1 MPYSVNFTDKENK
14 TPITVFDNT
23 SSTDTSLTFPGRN
36 VTGYGQIIAENFL
49 ALLEN
54 FASADEPINPIEGQL
69 WYNST
74 DGVLQIWD
82 NTAWKAASGIQKG
95 VSEPAVAASKVGELW
110 VDTTNQQLRI
120 FTGTRWILVGPSESA
135 VDGLRYGPVVEKIA
149 DSDNIDRFILV
160 FYIADIPVIIFS
172 KDSFTPKTIISG
184 FDFVRSGINISD
196 PSTAPEIAEFVG
208 GFEPIL
214 FGTATRANALNV
226 GGVEVESGKFLR
238 SDTINTTDFAFNIR
252 NNNGVTV
259 GVDGTFNIGTTATAA
274 KIYNSAAGSSIDI
287 QTNRDGIPSTI
298 LKVVDNRVGINQ
310 ATPSQA
316 LDIDGSLTL
325 TGAIIV
331 TNNTAS
337 TNLNNG
343 SFRTAG
349 GAAVTKNLIVGD
361 GVDITGT
368 AQVNNLQPKTT
379 EIYDLGT
386 GLKRWKTIR
395 AKTIIA
401 DDIQGILSGNISG
414 NANTATSLTNITS
427 FQLAGD
433 VTSPAVQFDGQVGSY
448 SKVFNTT
455 LTANL
460 IASKAEPSPL
470 VSKSNDF
477 ILTYRASVAAA
488 AATVAT
494 VSSGNYVIGTTYT
507 IASIGPPTPDVPGIP
522 SIPATDFTAIGAAS
536 NTVGLGFV
544 ATGPGSGIGTATT
557 LIVSTGLLKQTRD
570 TFVGDLGIP
579 IGGII
584 PYAGANAPYGFLFC
598 DGSEVERTK
607 FSVLYDVIGTT
618 YNGIAVLTGVGTFRL
633 PDLRGRFALGKDNMD
648 NASTVPIITGGFVDA
663 GGGTTGR
670 VPDTQAT
677 TLGGS
682 AGQSSSTLT
691 LANLPEHSH
700 TLSSGAQDYS
710 AISVSTTVD
719 PAATT
724 GLGPTAPGQAQYLKD
739 SGGIKKPFVATI
751 TGTISGTTLTIA
763 TVSFGTVAP
772 GATLSGV
779 GITPGTTIVS
789 GSGSTWTIS
798 NSHTIPV
805 AISMNLSGVT
815 SIGIMNP
822 FLTINYIIRSGPPL
836 F

>member
-23 SSTDTSLTFPGRN
+23 SSTDTSLKFPGRN

-95 VSEPAVAASKVGELW
+95 VSEPSVQTSKVGELW

-120 FTGTRWILVGPSESA
+120 FTGTRWILVGPTESS
-135 VDGLRYGPVVEKIA
+135 VDGLRYGPVVERIA
-149 DSDNIDRFILV
+149 DSDNIDRFVLT

-184 FDFVRSGINISD
+184 FNIIRSGINISD
-196 PSTAPEIAEFVG
+196 PSTAPEIAAFVG
-208 GFEPIL
+208 GFEPIM

-226 GGVEVESGKFLR
+226 GGIEVDSGKFLR
-238 SDTINTTDFAFNIR
+238 SDTINTTDFAFNVR
-252 NNNGVTV
+252 NNNGITV
-259 GVDGTFNIGTTATAA
+259 GIDGTFNIGTSATAA

-287 QTNRDGIPSTI
+287 QTSRDGIPSTI

-325 TGAIIV
+325 TGSVIV

-337 TNLNNG
+337 TNFNNG
-343 SFRTAG
+343 SLRTAG
-349 GAAVTKNLIVGD
+349 GAAITKNLIVGD

-368 AQVNNLQPKTT
+368 TQVNNLQPKTT
-379 EIYDLGT
+379 DLYDLGT
-386 GLKRWKTIR
+386 GLKRWKTVR
-395 AKTIIA
+395 AKTVIA
-401 DDIQGILSGNISG
+401 DTIEGVLSGNISG
-414 NANTATSLTNITS
+414 NANTATSLTNVTS
-427 FQLAGD
+427 FQLTGD
-433 VTSPAVQFDGQVGSY
+433 VSSPPVQFDGQVGSY
-448 SKVFNTT
+448 TKIFNTT
-455 LTANL
+455 LTAN
-460 IASKAEPSPL
+460 IIVDKTQPFPNI
-470 VSKSNDF
+470 SKSTDF
-477 ILTYRASVAAA
+477 VLVYRASDAALA
-488 AATVAT
+488 
-494 VSSGNYVIGTTYT
+494 SS
-507 IASIGPPTPDVPGIP
+507 
-522 SIPATDFTAIGAAS
+522 
-536 NTVGLGFV
+536 
-544 ATGPGSGIGTATT
+544 
-557 LIVSTGLLKQTRD
+557 GLLKQTRD

-584 PYAGANAPYGFLFC
+584 PYAGATAPYGFLFC
-598 DGSEVERTK
+598 DGSEIERPK
-607 FSVLYDVIGTT
+607 FSVLYDIIGST
-618 YNGIAVLTGVGTFRL
+618 YNGSIPLVGVNTFRL
-633 PDLRGRFALGKDNMD
+633 PDLRGRFPLGRDNMD
-648 NASTVPIITGGFVDA
+648 NAGTVPISSGGFVDS
-663 GGGTTGR
+663 GGGTAGR
-670 VPDTQAT
+670 VSDIQAT
-677 TLGGS
+677 TTGGT
-682 AGQSSSTLT
+682 AGSSSTTLT

-710 AISVSTTVD
+710 AIAVTTTID

-739 SGGIKKPFVATI
+739 SGGIKKPAL
-751 TGTISGTTLTIA
+751 TTL
-763 TVSFGTVAP
+763 S
-772 GATLSGV
+772 
-779 GITPGTTIVS
+779 TPV
-789 GSGSTWTIS
+789 
-798 NSHTIPV
+798 
-805 AISMNLSGVT
+805 
-815 SIGIMNP
+815 GIMNP